1 MSLRAIPLTFFA
13 FVLYNVIVLFSG
25 APAEPT
31 ADGAAAARALLST
44 ELFGIP
50 MISGAVW
57 AFTWG
62 DLILIVVLLVL
73 FIEILK
79 ATYTS
84 TSSLVDH
91 GLSMLVFIAALI
103 EFIVVPQA
111 ATSVFFILLVALLI
125 DVIAGFTIGIRV
137 AKRDIGFG
145 SGDQ

>member
-1 MSLRAIPLTFFA
+1 MSLRAIPLTFLT

-25 APAEPT
+25 PAAEG
-31 ADGAAAARALLST
+31 DGAAAARGLLGT
-44 ELFGIP
+44 EIFSIP

-57 AFTWG
+57 SFTWG
-62 DLILIVVLLVL
+62 DLILIVALFVL
-73 FIEILK
+73 FVEILK

-111 ATSVFFILLVALLI
+111 ATSVFFLVLVSLLI

-145 SGDQ
+145 SGDM